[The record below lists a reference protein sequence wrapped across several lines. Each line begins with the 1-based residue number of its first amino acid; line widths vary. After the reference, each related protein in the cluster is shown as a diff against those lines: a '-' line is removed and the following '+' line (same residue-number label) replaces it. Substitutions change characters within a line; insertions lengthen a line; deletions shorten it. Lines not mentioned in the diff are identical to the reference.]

1 MAAQGDSAAADV
13 AAASA
18 TQSVAAQVDPQAEPQ
33 VRAPAI
39 EEEKLAADVASLQ
52 VTDETVLPPH
62 RSHNPDYNQKRS
74 DPFQFGSRFLEQ
86 GDDPFEFNAWDHV
99 ETDDA
104 YKEYSEQQYE
114 MQRQSPVS
122 DFDKRKLI
130 PYHFFTLLFTPNGF
144 GDDLL

>member
-1 MAAQGDSAAADV
+1 MAAPGDVAAADL

-18 TQSVAAQVDPQAEPQ
+18 TQSVAAQADPQAEPQ
-33 VRAPAI
+33 VRADA
-39 EEEKLAADVASLQ
+39 EEKLADDVASLA
-52 VTDETVLPPH
+52 VTDETALPPH

-122 DFDKRKLI
+122 DFDKRKFNKHI
-130 PYHFFTLLFTPNGF
+130 LL
-144 GDDLL
+144 

>member
-1 MAAQGDSAAADV
+1 MAAPGDV
-13 AAASA
+13 ATSAS
-18 TQSVAAQVDPQAEPQ
+18 QSVAAQADPQAEPQ
-33 VRAPAI
+33 VRADA
-39 EEEKLAADVASLQ
+39 EEKLAAEVASLA
-52 VTDETVLPPH
+52 VTDETALPPH

-122 DFDKRKLI
+122 DFDKRKFDKHI
-130 PYHFFTLLFTPNGF
+130 LLYCTPQW
-144 GDDLL
+144 LW